1 MTGQH
6 VTYIN
11 GQRCT
16 TTESKRPA
24 IASPGGTRA
33 TGSLG
38 FARRLLH
45 GVNTGNH
52 RTSTGCISVV
62 EHKEKLEYRKVR
74 VGEIAGIVVDNR
86 LLLYT
91 QPWVQKTLLE

>member
-38 FARRLLH
+38 HAAGWSTDHRRQPPRP
-45 GVNTGNH
+45 TGPNPV
-52 RTSTGCISVV
+52 VV
-62 EHKEKLEYRKVR
+62 EHKEKLECKKFTI
-74 VGEIAGIVVDNR
+74 G
-86 LLLYT
+86 
-91 QPWVQKTLLE
+91 